1 MVQCLPNPLDFYSPV
16 FLVTHPCGGDEIII
30 IFFFF
35 IVSDLQPGGTQH
47 YSLTAFGPLHLEC
60 DARAQWPW

>member
-30 IFFFF
+30 IIF
-35 IVSDLQPGGTQH
+35 LL
-47 YSLTAFGPLHLEC
+47 YLTCNLVEHSIIL
-60 DARAQWPW
+60 